1 MKVFTPDEA
10 IDIATRLET
19 KAVCQSNERI
29 RAKLLAKARAIIQ
42 SALTQN
48 QSHSNLH
55 HVLGM
60 CWYAETTWTN
70 ETKEQIERQFLAA
83 AQFDETNQ
91 FATLYLGYFYFDEA
105 RYDEALKLFL
115 QINNT
120 YFEELDLKWRILK
133 NHELIICCRLYLN
146 TDDVTFEEI
155 DNLCKEYESVD
166 SVDAPVPQEI
176 VLCLSKL
183 IGKSEKLMQAAERVI
198 LMVKHKD
205 LEQAKSIED
214 ALKSLNAH
222 IAAK

>member
-19 KAVCQSNERI
+19 KAVCQSNARI

-42 SALTQN
+42 GALTQN

-55 HVLGM
+55 HVLGL
-60 CWYAETTWTN
+60 CWYAEKNWTD
-70 ETKEQIERQFLAA
+70 ETKEQIERQFSAA
-83 AQFDETNQ
+83 NQFDNTNQ

-133 NHELIICCRLYLN
+133 NHELIICCRLYL
-146 TDDVTFEEI
+146 TADVSFEEI

-166 SVDAPVPQEI
+166 SIDAPVPQEI

-183 IGKSEKLMQAAERVI
+183 IGESKKLMQAAERII
-198 LMVKHKD
+198 LMVKHND

-214 ALKSLNAH
+214 ALKSLKAYV
-222 IAAK
+222 AAK